1 MAQEALGFMQNSKEK
16 NLDFIEILSKE
27 PDNILS
33 LDVSSVKTL
42 QIGYQAVELAV
53 KAANGEEVSDVDTGA
68 LWYTADNIDDEE
80 IAACLYE

>member
-42 QIGYQAVELAV
+42 QIGYQAETLLLH
-53 KAANGEEVSDVDTGA
+53 KADVILLQLRNTLTVFPEV
-68 LWYTADNIDDEE
+68 NIMQKLLR
-80 IAACLYE
+80 IV